1 MSVEFIDNSIA
12 VKNAIREASIKWLHE
27 AAGEI
32 QGQAMRNTRVDS
44 GDTKQSWQYK
54 VDESALKA
62 TIGSNLQN
70 AIWEEFGTGQYALH
84 GDGRKTPWSYQDRNG
99 KWHTTKGKKPSRAF
113 YKAYTMKKSQV
124 KKAFESEMRGIK

>member
-12 VKNAIREASIKWLHE
+12 VKNAIRSAAIKWLYE

-32 QGQAMRNTRVDS
+32 QGQTMRNTRVDS

-54 VDESALKA
+54 VDEAALKA

-70 AIWEEFGTGQYALH
+70 AIWEEFGTGQYALK
-84 GDGRKTPWSYQDRNG
+84 GDGRKTPWSYQDKNG
-99 KWHTTKGKKPSRAF
+99 RWHTTKGKKPSRAF

-124 KKAFESEMRGIK
+124 KKAFENSMRGLK